1 MRVQVDE
8 ARDQDVSREL
18 GAPSG
23 RIALPRRADG
33 EKLADTPVHYHDG
46 VIREDR
52 LRRIDRDD
60 PAGFDNCGNG
70 LGQEFL
76 RK

>member
-1 MRVQVDE
+1 
-8 ARDQDVSREL
+8 
-18 GAPSG
+18 
-23 RIALPRRADG
+23 
-33 EKLADTPVHYHDG
+33 

-70 LGQEFL
+70 LGQEFH